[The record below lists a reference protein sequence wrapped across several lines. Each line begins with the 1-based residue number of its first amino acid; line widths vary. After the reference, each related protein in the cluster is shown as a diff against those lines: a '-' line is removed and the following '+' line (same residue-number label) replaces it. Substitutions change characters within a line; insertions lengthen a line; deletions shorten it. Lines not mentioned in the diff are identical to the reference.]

1 MTEQPPVVPED
12 PTDDG
17 SGQPPTPTEQ
27 QQAETQQQVQTQTPL
42 SASDHEVY
50 AQALYGQPAFV
61 VHAVFSSGKL
71 DPNGPMCTQ
80 AQVQAAIDEMMATP
94 DSTFATEVTP

>member
-1 MTEQPPVVPED
+1 MTEQPPVVPEN
-12 PTDDG
+12 PTDSG

-27 QQAETQQQVQTQTPL
+27 QEAETNQQVQTQTPL
-42 SASDHEVY
+42 SASDHELY

-71 DPNGPMCTQ
+71 DSHGTMYSQ
-80 AQVQAAIDEMMATP
+80 AQVQSAIDEMMQEP
-94 DSTFATEVTP
+94 DKTFAEAEQ